1 MRIVDIARVLAVC
14 VVATVLI
21 VMLRSQ
27 RPEIAIWLSIITAV
41 IVFASMLGHISFLVR
56 ALTDLA
62 SRTKAGNIYFVT
74 VLKVIGVAYLASFG
88 AEVCRDAGEGA
99 IATKLEFAGKVIIL
113 VMALPVLVAV
123 LETII
128 RFLR

>member
-1 MRIVDIARVLAVC
+1 MDIARVLAVC

-41 IVFASMLGHISFLVR
+41 IVFASMLRHISFLVR

>member
-1 MRIVDIARVLAVC
+1 VDIARVLAVC

-41 IVFASMLGHISFLVR
+41 IVFASMLRHISFLVR

>member
-1 MRIVDIARVLAVC
+1 MDIARVLAVC

-21 VMLRSQ
+21 VMLRSH
-27 RPEIAIWLSIITAV
+27 RPEIAIWLSIVTAV

-74 VLKVIGVAYLASFG
+74 VLKVIGVAYLAGFG
-88 AEVCRDAGEGA
+88 AEVCRDAGESA

-123 LETII
+123 LETIV

>member
-1 MRIVDIARVLAVC
+1 MDIARVLTVC

-62 SRTKAGNIYFVT
+62 SRTKAGNVYFVT

>member
-14 VVATVLI
+14 VMATVLI
-21 VMLRSQ
+21 VMLRSE
-27 RPEIAIWLSIITAV
+27 RPEIAIWLSIVTAV

-62 SRTKAGNIYFVT
+62 SRTKAGNVYFVT
-74 VLKVIGVAYLASFG
+74 VLKVIGVAYLAGFG

-99 IATKLEFAGKVIIL
+99 IATRLEFAGKVIIL

-123 LETII
+123 LETIV

>member
-21 VMLRSQ
+21 VMLRSE
-27 RPEIAIWLSIITAV
+27 RPEIAIWLSIVTAV
-41 IVFASMLGHISFLVR
+41 VVFASMLGHISFLVR

-62 SRTKAGNIYFVT
+62 SRTKTGDIYFVT
-74 VLKVIGVAYLASFG
+74 VLKVIGVAYLAGFG

-99 IATKLEFAGKVIIL
+99 IATRLEFAGKVIIL

-123 LETII
+123 LETIV

>member
-1 MRIVDIARVLAVC
+1 MDIARVLAVC
-14 VVATVLI
+14 VMATVLI
-21 VMLRSQ
+21 VMLRSE
-27 RPEIAIWLSIITAV
+27 RPEIAIWLSIVTAV

-62 SRTKAGNIYFVT
+62 SRTKAGNVYFVT
-74 VLKVIGVAYLASFG
+74 VLKVIGVAYLAGFG

-99 IATKLEFAGKVIIL
+99 IATRLEFAGKVIIL

-123 LETII
+123 LETIV

>member
-1 MRIVDIARVLAVC
+1 MDIAKVLAVC
-14 VVATVLI
+14 VVATVL
-21 VMLRSQ
+21 VVLLRSQ
-27 RPEIAIWLSIITAV
+27 RPEMAIWLSIVTGV
-41 IVFASMLGHISFLVR
+41 VVFAAMLGHISYLVR

-62 SRTKAGNIYFVT
+62 SRTRSGDVYLTTI
-74 VLKVIGVAYLASFG
+74 LKVIGVAYLAGFG

-99 IATKLEFAGKVIIL
+99 IATKVEFAGKVMIL

-123 LETII
+123 LETIT

>member
-1 MRIVDIARVLAVC
+1 MDIARVLAVC